1 MENDQFHATELGTPQ
16 GGILSPLLSNVYL
29 NDFDWYVGR
38 MYMEPHR
45 QCKHKCND
53 TRRLKWAGVTP
64 KYNYRYADDWV
75 ILTSTEKE
83 ALRLKRVLTKYFR
96 NRMKLEL
103 SQEKTYVTDLRTNGI
118 HFLGFVVKAE
128 RKRKTPDPATWT
140 NHLVGKPLPDMERLG
155 KKIKK
160 LLEEV
165 HRIELCQ
172 KVNVQAAQIQYVN
185 PPVLPRPV
193 PARDFSRPHPT
204 GRSVP
209 QAVRTSLPVLPP
221 AERVSPPRFAPLPAA
236 DAEWLVH
243 SQQS

>member
-1 MENDQFHATELGTPQ
+1 
-16 GGILSPLLSNVYL
+16 
-29 NDFDWYVGR
+29 
-38 MYMEPHR
+38 MEPHR
-45 QCKHKCND
+45 QCKHKGND

-140 NHLVGKPLPDMERLG
+140 KHLVGKPLPDMERLG

-172 KVNVQAAQIQYVN
+172 KGQCAGCANSVRQLCHYGYGT
-185 PPVLPRPV
+185 VLADIHLLSCLPCDRPQSKQ
-193 PARDFSRPHPT
+193 RCT
-204 GRSVP
+204 GCMEKAVP
-209 QAVRTSLPVLPP
+209 QTVQLHAGV
-221 AERVSPPRFAPLPAA
+221 AEGAL
-236 DAEWLVH
+236 
-243 SQQS
+243 QSS